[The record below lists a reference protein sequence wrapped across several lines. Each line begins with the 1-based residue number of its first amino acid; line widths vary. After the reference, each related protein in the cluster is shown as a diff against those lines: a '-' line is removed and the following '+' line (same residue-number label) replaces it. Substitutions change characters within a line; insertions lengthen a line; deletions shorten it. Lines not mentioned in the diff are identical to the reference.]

1 MAHLVRS
8 RARAVAL
15 ATLPAAALFLS
26 LTGSAGAV
34 TFANPAPVTI
44 NDAISGGANPDT
56 PSPSTPYPS
65 AISVS
70 GVVGTVTK
78 VTAAFHGFH
87 HTCSD
92 DVDALLV
99 GPQGQK
105 SILMSDAGDCSL
117 PSQPTPIEL
126 GFADGAPPIPC
137 LAGLTPLAA
146 GTYAPTNDPTTP
158 TDCSEDGMVPDFF
171 SAPAPAGPYVPS
183 LAAFNNANPNGV
195 WNLYVMDQFSSDF
208 GGIDQGWSLDLTI
221 PAGTL
226 TGAPSITGKADVGK
240 TLTAVSGTV
249 GNGGVPVY
257 QWSRCNP
264 SGAACAKIA
273 GATAGTYKPVA
284 ADKGR
289 TLVVTET
296 GMTSG
301 GNSAPLSSKPTAAVG
316 PAVVSSK
323 GTKSSQKVLKQNG
336 LLASIRSN
344 IGGSLVAS
352 ATVSVPNAAKVVRF
366 KTAKKKL
373 RAAKKTTVKLKL
385 SKSAKNAIAG
395 ALAGGKKLK
404 AKVKLVV
411 TVNGVKSTKRV
422 TVRLR

>member
-15 ATLPAAALFLS
+15 ATLPAAALFLA

-34 TFANPAPVTI
+34 TFTNPAPITI
-44 NDAISGGANPDT
+44 NDATG
-56 PSPSTPYPS
+56 PSPGVPAAATPYPS
-65 AISVS
+65 AIAVS

-78 VTAAFHGFH
+78 VTASFHGFH

-92 DVDALLV
+92 DVDSLLV

-117 PSQPTPIEL
+117 TSQPTPIEL
-126 GFADGAPPIPC
+126 GFEDGAPPIPC
-137 LAGLTPLAA
+137 LAGTTPLAA

-158 TDCSEDGMVPDFF
+158 QDCTDDPTNPDVFD
-171 SAPAPAGPYVPS
+171 APAPAGPYVPG
-183 LAAFNNANPNGV
+183 LFVFNTANPNGI
-195 WNLYVMDQFSSDF
+195 WNLYVMDQFSQDF
-208 GGIDQGWSLDLTI
+208 GGIDNGWSLDLTI
-221 PAGTL
+221 PAATL
-226 TGAPSITGKADVGK
+226 TGAPSITGQADVGR
-240 TLTAVSGTV
+240 TLTAVSGAI
-249 GNGGVPVY
+249 GNGGAPAY
-257 QWSRCNP
+257 QWKRCNH
-264 SGAACAKIA
+264 SGAGCAAIA
-273 GATAGTYKPVA
+273 GATAGTYKPVG
-284 ADKGR
+284 ADRGH

-296 GMTSG
+296 GVTSG
-301 GNSAPLSSKPTAAVG
+301 GSSAPLSSKPTAAVG
-316 PAVVSSK
+316 PAVLSSS
-323 GTKSSQKVLKQNG
+323 GTKSSQKVLKQGG

-385 SKSAKNAIAG
+385 SKGAKNAIAG

>member
-15 ATLPAAALFLS
+15 ATLPAAALFLA

-34 TFANPAPVTI
+34 TFTNPAPITI
-44 NDAISGGANPDT
+44 NDAINGGTNPDT
-56 PSPSTPYPS
+56 PSASTPYPS

-78 VTAAFHGFH
+78 VTASFHGFH
-87 HTCSD
+87 HTCSE
-92 DVDALLV
+92 DVDSLLV

-105 SILMSDAGDCSL
+105 SILMSDAGDCGL
-117 PSQPTPIEL
+117 TSQPTPIEL
-126 GFADGAPPIPC
+126 GFADGAPPVPC
-137 LAGLTPLAA
+137 LPSGTALAA

-158 TDCSEDGMVPDFF
+158 QDCTEDTTTPDVFD
-171 SAPAPAGPYVPS
+171 APAPAGPYLPGLFV
-183 LAAFNNANPNGV
+183 FNTANPNGI
-195 WNLYVMDQFSSDF
+195 WNLYVMDQFSQDF
-208 GGIDQGWSLDLTI
+208 GGIDNGWSIDLTI
-221 PAGTL
+221 PAATL
-226 TGAPSITGKADVGK
+226 TGAPSITGQADVGR
-240 TLTAVSGTV
+240 TLTAVSGAI
-249 GNGGVPVY
+249 GNGGTPAY
-257 QWSRCNP
+257 QWSRCNR
-264 SGAACAKIA
+264 SGAGCGAIA
-273 GATAGTYKPVA
+273 GATTGTYKPVG
-284 ADKGR
+284 ADRGH

-296 GMTSG
+296 GVTSG
-301 GNSAPLSSKPTAAVG
+301 GSSAPLASKPSAAVG
-316 PAVVSSK
+316 PAVLSSK
-323 GTKSSQKVLKQNG
+323 GTKGSQKVLKQGG

-385 SKSAKNAIAG
+385 SKGAKNAIAG